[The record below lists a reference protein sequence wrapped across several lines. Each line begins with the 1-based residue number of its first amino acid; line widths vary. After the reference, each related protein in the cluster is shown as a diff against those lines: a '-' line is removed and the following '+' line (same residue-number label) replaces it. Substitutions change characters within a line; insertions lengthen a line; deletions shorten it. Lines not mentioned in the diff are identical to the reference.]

1 MEIEMIEGELIL
13 GAIACV
19 SFYMAHVKDDPML
32 VLAGLA
38 AIGFLFIGRRFVKN
52 NRRNDVKKD

>member
-1 MEIEMIEGELIL
+1 MIEGELIL